1 MKRTVLRAGGPA
13 LAAVLGGA
21 IGLAAVLG
29 GAIGLAVVTGLALGP
44 AAHAAEP
51 LKVGYIY
58 VGPISDHGWS
68 YQHNQGRLAVE
79 AHFGDQVETSYVES
93 VSEGADAA
101 RVIESLVASGHKLI
115 FTTSFGFM
123 NATVQVARRHPDVK
137 FEHATGYRTL
147 ANLATYNAR
156 FYEGRHIAGLI
167 AGHMTKSNV
176 IGYIGSHPIPEVY
189 RGINAFT
196 LALRK
201 VNPEATVRVI
211 WVNSWYNPGA
221 EAAAAKALIDQ
232 GADVLLQHTDSP
244 AAIQVASERGVWA
257 VGQSSDMTRFGPEV
271 HLTAI
276 VDDWSRYYIERV
288 QAVLDGTWSSEDT
301 WGGFAHEMIDMAP
314 YNPRIP
320 EDVRAQARQAREE
333 IIAGTRHPFAGP
345 IRDRTGRLIV
355 GEGERMNDEDLLR
368 MDYYVEGVIG
378 RQPE

>member
-1 MKRTVLRAGGPA
+1 MRAVFRAGLFA
-13 LAAVLGGA
+13 LAVLAGV
-21 IGLAAVLG
+21 LAAP
-29 GAIGLAVVTGLALGP
+29 TTR
-44 AAHAAEP
+44 AAEP
-51 LKVGYIY
+51 LKIGYIY

-79 AHFGDQVETSYVES
+79 NHFGDRVETSYVEN

-101 RVIESLVASGHKLI
+101 RVIESLVTSGHKLI

-123 NATVQVARRHPDVK
+123 NATIQVARRYPDVK

-147 ANLATYNAR
+147 PNLAIYNAR

-257 VGQSSDMTRFGPEV
+257 VGQSSDMTRFGPDV

-276 VDDWSRYYIERV
+276 VDDWSRYYINRV
-288 QAVLDGTWSSEDT
+288 QAVLDGTWKSANT
-301 WGGFAHEMIDMAP
+301 WGGFDADMIRMAP
-314 YNPRIP
+314 YNENIP
-320 EDVRAQARQAREE
+320 ADVVELADQAKAE
-333 IIAGTRHPFAGP
+333 IIAGTRHPFDGP

-355 GEGERMNDEDLLR
+355 DVGERMTDEDLLR
-368 MDYYVEGVIG
+368 MDYYVEGLIG
-378 RQPE
+378 RQPQ